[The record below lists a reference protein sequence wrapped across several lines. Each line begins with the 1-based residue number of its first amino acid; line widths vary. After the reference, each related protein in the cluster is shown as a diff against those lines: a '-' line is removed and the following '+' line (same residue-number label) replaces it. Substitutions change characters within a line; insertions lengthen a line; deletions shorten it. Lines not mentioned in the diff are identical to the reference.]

1 LIGGMMACGGV
12 LLRHAMVSRKMEN
25 ALAIDERLV

>member
-1 LIGGMMACGGV
+1 PIL

>member
-1 LIGGMMACGGV
+1 V

>member
-1 LIGGMMACGGV
+1 

-25 ALAIDERLV
+25 SLAIDERLV

>member
-1 LIGGMMACGGV
+1 

>member
-1 LIGGMMACGGV
+1 
-12 LLRHAMVSRKMEN
+12 LRHAMVSRKMEN